1 MRRDKWIEMR
11 GRAAI
16 CTRVR
21 ETAYVRRRKID
32 GPSDPL
38 ATYLAYLRPSIFP
51 PSAYLSTPVCAQWID
66 ELYR

>member
-16 CTRVR
+16 CTRV
-21 ETAYVRRRKID
+21 TAYVRRRKIV

-38 ATYLAYLRPSIFP
+38 ATSILP
-51 PSAYLSTPVCAQWID
+51 P
-66 ELYR
+66 